1 VTWIAAASAQGFVD
15 VIDLPAWKKVATI
28 SGVMAGMY
36 RPVFSGDRSR
46 LAIGSSGKES
56 VTIWDTV
63 SFERLLTLP
72 TSRSV
77 TGIIGF
83 SPDGNLLLART
94 GLAQWTF
101 RMTSAPSSSGARPPG
116 PRSQRPKAQPPRADV
131 PGGAGRWLRGFLLVT
146 RAHDGH

>member
-94 GLAQWTF
+94 GAGAMDVPNDVGAVFVW
-101 RMTSAPSSSGARPPG
+101 RAPSWAEIAAAEGAAAAR
-116 PRSQRPKAQPPRADV
+116 
-131 PGGAGRWLRGFLLVT
+131 
-146 RAHDGH
+146 

>member
-83 SPDGNLLLART
+83 SPDGNLHLARK
-94 GLAQWTF
+94 GAGAMDVPNDVGAVFVW
-101 RMTSAPSSSGARPPG
+101 RAPSWAEIAAAEGAAAAR
-116 PRSQRPKAQPPRADV
+116 
-131 PGGAGRWLRGFLLVT
+131 
-146 RAHDGH
+146 